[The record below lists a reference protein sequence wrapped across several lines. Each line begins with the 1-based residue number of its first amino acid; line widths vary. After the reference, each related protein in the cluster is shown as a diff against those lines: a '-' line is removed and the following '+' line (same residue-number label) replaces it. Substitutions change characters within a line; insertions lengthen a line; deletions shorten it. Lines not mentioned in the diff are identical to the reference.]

1 MSKHNKKVVLAT
13 CALAFVAIFWGT
25 SYAIVKD
32 SLNNI
37 KPFQLMTLRFGLSTI
52 ILSLIFFRKLK
63 KISKKDIYQ
72 GSIIGIFLFFAFL
85 TLVIGI
91 LYTTASKQ
99 SFLVGAYII
108 IIPFL
113 AWAINKRVPNK
124 YEIIGAF
131 IATIGI
137 GLLTLDGSLYINK
150 GDVISIF
157 CSIFFAC
164 HMIAIEHFNK
174 DSDPII
180 STIIQF
186 AVGSILFIILTGI
199 FESYTINL
207 TPKMIKSTAYLVI
220 ITTVIPFLVQ
230 NIAQK
235 YISSTSTALIFTLE
249 SAFGGI
255 FAMSFLNESMTP
267 RMIVGSIVIFLGI
280 VTEETKWGFLK
291 KLKISN
297 CDVSSDSDIV

>member
-1 MSKHNKKVVLAT
+1 MSKHNKTVLLAT
-13 CALAFVAIFWGT
+13 FSLAFVAIFWGT

-32 SLNNI
+32 SLNDI

-52 ILSLIFFRKLK
+52 ILSLIFWKKLK
-63 KISKKDIYQ
+63 KINKRDLCQ
-72 GSIIGIFLFFAFL
+72 GSIIGVFLFLAFL

-108 IIPFL
+108 IVPFL
-113 AWAINKRVPNK
+113 AWGINKRVPNR
-124 YEIIGAF
+124 YEIIGAL
-131 IATIGI
+131 ISIVGI

-157 CSIFFAC
+157 CSISFAC
-164 HMIAIEHFNK
+164 HMIAIEYFSK

-180 STIIQF
+180 STIVQF
-186 AVGSILFIILTGI
+186 AIGSILFVMLTGI
-199 FESYTINL
+199 FESYKINF

-220 ITTVIPFLVQ
+220 VTTVIPFLVQ

-255 FAMSFLNESMTP
+255 FALFFLNETMTCK
-267 RMIVGSIVIFLGI
+267 MIAGSIVIFLGI
-280 VTEETKWGFLK
+280 ITEETKLSFLK
-291 KLKISN
+291 KLKRTKS
-297 CDVSSDSDIV
+297 DVVSDTHVM

>member
-1 MSKHNKKVVLAT
+1 MSKYDKKVLLAT
-13 CALAFVAIFWGT
+13 SALAFVAIFWGT

-32 SLNNI
+32 SLNDI

-52 ILSLIFFRKLK
+52 ILSLIFCKKLK
-63 KISKKDIYQ
+63 KVTKKDIYQ
-72 GSIIGIFLFFAFL
+72 GSIIGIFLFLAFL

-99 SFLVGAYII
+99 SFLVGSYII
-108 IIPFL
+108 IVPFF
-113 AWAINKRVPNK
+113 AWMINKRVPNK
-124 YEIIGAF
+124 YEIMGAL
-131 IATIGI
+131 IAVVGI
-137 GLLTLDGSLYINK
+137 GLLTLDGSLYMNK

-157 CSIFFAC
+157 CSISFAC
-164 HMIAIEHFNK
+164 HMIAIEYFSK

-180 STIIQF
+180 STIVQF
-186 AVGSILFIILTGI
+186 AVGAILFIILTGI
-199 FESYTINL
+199 FESYKINF

-220 ITTVIPFLVQ
+220 VTTVIPFLVQ

-255 FAMSFLNESMTP
+255 FALFFLNETMTY
-267 RMIVGSIVIFLGI
+267 RMIAGSIVIFLGI
-280 VTEETKWGFLK
+280 ITEETRWSFLK
-291 KLKISN
+291 KLKRITSY
-297 CDVSSDSDIV
+297 DVSNNDTV